1 MTLRRS
7 QICPKPRSKFFSDP
21 FLKIE
26 LPVPIGGVGHLH
38 IPDGGYSR
46 KPYLGEEPTMGMT
59 VRTNIASLRAARSLG
74 VTQANLGN
82 TLERI
87 SSGLRINR
95 AADDAAG
102 LGVATSLETAVISA
116 RQGIRNANDGIS
128 IVQTTETAANEV
140 TDILQ
145 RMRELAVQS
154 SSETLDD
161 QERSYIEDEYDELRD
176 EIDRIASNTEFNGVQ
191 LADGSSTI
199 IDVQVGIENNTS
211 SRVGIDLGD
220 LTTTGLGLS
229 TSVTLA
235 NVTGAQAALDTLDT
249 ALDSI
254 NSFRS
259 DLGAVQNRIESA
271 INNAWSY
278 AEALSAAEAR
288 IRDADY
294 ALETSEMTKQQI
306 MQQAGVAALA
316 QAKNMNQAV
325 VSLLQ

>member
-1 MTLRRS
+1 
-7 QICPKPRSKFFSDP
+7 
-21 FLKIE
+21 
-26 LPVPIGGVGHLH
+26 
-38 IPDGGYSR
+38 
-46 KPYLGEEPTMGMT
+46 MGLT
-59 VRTNIASLRAARSLG
+59 VRTNIATLRASGQLNRTQEALG
-74 VTQANLGN
+74 G

-102 LGVATSLETAVISA
+102 LGVATALETAVRSSW
-116 RQGIRNANDGIS
+116 QGIRNANDGIS
-128 IVQTTETAANEV
+128 IVQTAESASNEV

-154 SSETLDD
+154 SSETLDN

-176 EIDRIASNTEFNGVQ
+176 EIDRIAANTEFNGVQ
-191 LADGSSTI
+191 LADGSTTI
-199 IDVQVGIENNTS
+199 LDVQVGIENNTS

-220 LTTTGLGLS
+220 LTTTGLGLLA
-229 TSVTLA
+229 SVTLSS
-235 NVTGAQAALDTLDT
+235 VTGAQAAMDTLDT

-254 NSFRS
+254 NEVRAQ
-259 DLGAVQNRIESA
+259 LGAVQNRIESA

-278 AEALSAAEAR
+278 AEALSAAESR

>member
-1 MTLRRS
+1 
-7 QICPKPRSKFFSDP
+7 
-21 FLKIE
+21 
-26 LPVPIGGVGHLH
+26 
-38 IPDGGYSR
+38 
-46 KPYLGEEPTMGMT
+46 MGMT
-59 VRTNIASLRAARSLG
+59 VRTNIATLMASGELNRTQNALG
-74 VTQANLGN
+74 G

-102 LGVATSLETAVISA
+102 LGVATALEPAVISA

-128 IVQTTETAANEV
+128 IVQTAESASDEV

-154 SSETLDD
+154 ASETLDD
-161 QERSYIEDEYDELRD
+161 QERSYIEDEYDELHD
-176 EIDRIASNTEFNGVQ
+176 EIARIANNTEFNGVQ
-191 LADGSSTI
+191 LADGTTTLVN
-199 IDVQVGIENNTS
+199 VQVGIENNTS

-229 TSVTLA
+229 AGVTLSS
-235 NVTGAQAALDTLDT
+235 VTGAQAAIDSLDT

-254 NSFRS
+254 NSYRS
-259 DLGAVQNRIESA
+259 TLGAVQNRIESS

-278 AEALSAAEAR
+278 AEALAAAESR

>member
-1 MTLRRS
+1 MDRS
-7 QICPKPRSKFFSDP
+7 RSFFSYA

-26 LPVPIGGVGHLH
+26 LPVPIGGVGYLF
-38 IPDGGYSR
+38 IPEGGP
-46 KPYLGEEPTMGMT
+46 KTNPIFGEDLTMGLT
-59 VRTNIASLRAARSLG
+59 VRTNIATLIASNALNRTQNSLSG
-74 VTQANLGN
+74 S
-82 TLERI
+82 LERI

-102 LGVATSLETAVISA
+102 LGVATALETAVISA

-128 IVQTTETAANEV
+128 IVQTAESASNEV

-154 SSETLDD
+154 SSETLDN

-176 EIDRIASNTEFNGVQ
+176 EIARIANNTEFNGVQ
-191 LADGSSTI
+191 LADGTTTLLS
-199 IDVQVGIENNTS
+199 VQVGIENNS
-211 SRVGIDLGD
+211 ASRVGIDLGD
-220 LTTTGLGLS
+220 LTTTGLGLG
-229 TSVTLA
+229 TSVTLL

-254 NSFRS
+254 NSYRS
-259 DLGAVQNRIESA
+259 QLGSVQNRIESA

-278 AEALSAAEAR
+278 AEALSAAESR

-306 MQQAGVAALA
+306 MQQAGIAALA